1 MKEMDL
7 DQVRIAMVEIT
18 NNRTKGSKLKKSF
31 PHHYAIYE
39 KEIKEIKESGG
50 IVDIPPEIP

>member
-18 NNRTKGSKLKKSF
+18 NNRTEGSKLKKSF
-31 PHHYAIYE
+31 PDHYAIYQ
-39 KEIKEIKESGG
+39 KEIDEIKASGG